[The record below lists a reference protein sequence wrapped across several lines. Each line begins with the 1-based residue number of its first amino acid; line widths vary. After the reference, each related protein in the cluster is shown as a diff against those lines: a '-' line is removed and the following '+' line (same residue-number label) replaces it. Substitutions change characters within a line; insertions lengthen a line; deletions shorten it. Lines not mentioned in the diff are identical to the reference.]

1 MHFPHLS
8 SRANMSW
15 KNLWLIFEILC
26 KLVFCLNNVIQM
38 CDFEPGSFLYKF
50 QHNICLE
57 IVLLSVVVCIV
68 KNGSEL
74 KFKNI
79 YSKGSQ

>member
-1 MHFPHLS
+1 M
-8 SRANMSW
+8 
-15 KNLWLIFEILC
+15 
-26 KLVFCLNNVIQM
+26 VFCLTNVIQM
-38 CDFEPGSFLYKF
+38 CDFEPGAFLYRF
-50 QHNICLE
+50 QHYICLE
-57 IVLLSVVVCIV
+57 ILLHNVVVCIV